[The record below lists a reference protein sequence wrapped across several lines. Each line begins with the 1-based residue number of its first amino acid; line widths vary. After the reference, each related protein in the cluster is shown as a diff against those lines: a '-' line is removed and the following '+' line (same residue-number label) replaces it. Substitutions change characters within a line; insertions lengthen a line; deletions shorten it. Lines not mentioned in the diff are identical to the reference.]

1 MSVIFFDVIKTAR
14 SATRD
19 FFRHQGLTQAAALA
33 FYALISFIPMGFLL
47 ISLHGWLVGDTWEA
61 QLLVKRH
68 LGEVAPFVDD
78 ALVGRMRRLVWAA
91 PHLRWP
97 SVVFIAWTSCLF
109 FSALRANLRHPWKK
123 GGEDRTPVWHR
134 VAAWLGGPVVSGL
147 LTAVLTGLLVL
158 AHTSE
163 EIFPSGR
170 LWGEALRV
178 VWSLLCLAAL
188 IFSIY
193 ALALPHVRPLRAAGP
208 LCVGLAVAAYGV
220 TALFTW
226 FVSAMPR
233 YNMVY
238 GSLAGAVLFVLWL
251 HYSTA
256 VILWGGHFLRIWRQ
270 GHAPKKFG
278 RWFRLRRLETLP
290 GNKRIQQVK

>member
-1 MSVIFFDVIKTAR
+1 MRMMMGDILRVAR
-14 SATRD
+14 AATRD

-47 ISLHGWLVGDTWEA
+47 ISLHGMVVGDTWEA

-68 LGEVAPFVDD
+68 LGEVAPWAEDV
-78 ALVGRMRRLVWAA
+78 LVGRMRRLVWAA

-97 SVVFIAWTSCLF
+97 SVVFILWTSCLF
-109 FSALRANLRHPWKK
+109 FSALRANLRHPWR
-123 GGEDRTPVWHR
+123 GGEERTPVWRR
-134 VAAWLGGPVVSGL
+134 VAAWLGGPVASAL

-158 AHTSE
+158 AHTSQE
-163 EIFPSGR
+163 LFPSGG

-178 VWSLLCLAAL
+178 VWSLMCLAVL
-188 IFSIY
+188 FFCIY
-193 ALALPHVRPLRAAGP
+193 ALGLPHIRPLRAAGP
-208 LCVGLAVAAYGV
+208 LCVALAVAAYAV
-220 TALFTW
+220 TAVFSW
-226 FVSAMPR
+226 FVTAVPR

-256 VILWGGHFLRIWRQ
+256 IILWGGHFLRIWRQ
-270 GHAPKKFG
+270 GHAPRKYG
-278 RWFRLRRLETLP
+278 RWFRLRRGVSP
-290 GNKRIQQVK
+290 HNRPPV

>member
-1 MSVIFFDVIKTAR
+1 MNATTRDILRTAR

-47 ISLHGWLVGDTWEA
+47 ISLHGMLVGDTWEA

-68 LGEVAPFVDD
+68 LGEVAPWADEL
-78 ALVGRMRRLVWAA
+78 LVGRMRRLVWAA

-97 SVVFIAWTSCLF
+97 SLVFIAWTSCLF
-109 FSALRANLRHPWKK
+109 FSALRASLRHPWK
-123 GGEDRTPVWHR
+123 GGEERVSLPRR
-134 VAAWLGGPVVSGL
+134 VAAWCGGPVVSGL

-163 EIFPSGR
+163 GLFPSGR
-170 LWGEALRV
+170 LWGEALKV
-178 VWSLLCLAAL
+178 VWSLGCLATL
-188 IFSIY
+188 FFCIY
-193 ALALPHVRPLRAAGP
+193 ALGLPHIRPLRAAGP
-208 LCVGLAVAAYGV
+208 LCLGLAAAAYAV
-220 TALFTW
+220 TAVFTW
-226 FVSAMPR
+226 FVTAMPR

-270 GHAPKKFG
+270 GHAPKKYG
-278 RWFRLRRLETLP
+278 RWFRLRRP
-290 GNKRIQQVK
+290 RQD